1 MPPDLATPTPPHT
14 PQPWFA
20 VREEKEDGARGP
32 WSKGT
37 ADGGGVEQIGEHR
50 GHPHEA
56 HHPSIMAE
64 ATIGGWRTSTGENY
78 PDPHPSEIVVFED
91 FISMD
96 LGILAIPFC
105 ESYVTIIGLASA
117 ISTPTLFL
125 LYPLYYPL

>member
-1 MPPDLATPTPPHT
+1 
-14 PQPWFA
+14 
-20 VREEKEDGARGP
+20 
-32 WSKGT
+32 
-37 ADGGGVEQIGEHR
+37 
-50 GHPHEA
+50 
-56 HHPSIMAE
+56 MAE
-64 ATIGGWRTSTGENY
+64 ATIGGWRTSTSENY

-91 FISMD
+91 FIGMD